1 MKYEID
7 LPQLPDTHELV
18 GHVVP
23 QPGDLYLTDT
33 NNVAEWVF
41 SERGFSHQLY
51 ITARKKRTMA
61 DWANEQEL
69 FKALAKMRSGHV
81 NTEAHLCDSANG
93 HKIWQVRIGVRT
105 LEQFSLPLPPDGC
118 PGNYLVLRDGKW
130 ELA

>member
-7 LPQLPDTHELV
+7 LPELPDTHEIV
-18 GHVVP
+18 GYGFP
-23 QPGDLYLTDT
+23 KTGDLFLGTEGT
-33 NNVAEWVF
+33 WNCVAQFDFTQDRHLV
-41 SERGFSHQLY
+41 
-51 ITARKKRTMA
+51 ARKKRTLA

-118 PGNYLVLRDGKW
+118 LGNYLVLRDGKW

>member
-1 MKYEID
+1 MKIEIEVPTLHD
-7 LPQLPDTHELV
+7 SFEVV
-18 GHVVP
+18 GTA
-23 QPGDLYLTDT
+23 QAQIGDLYLSKSQDCWYWRTASQ
-33 NNVAEWVF
+33 VGEHALV
-41 SERGFSHQLY
+41 
-51 ITARKKRTMA
+51 ARKKRTLA